1 MRLAVCP
8 VVCKNQLP
16 SRNSYGCIEAGRSI
30 MGVRETDISACI
42 GGIYEAAYYPAAWPV
57 AVESLRRLF
66 HGSTACLV
74 RTGPDLRPSDA
85 IAPNNDPAF
94 QVRYIHEFADEQ
106 NVVEAAL
113 ARAPVGLVYNDIA
126 YIGPKKLRDSRLW
139 NDWMAPQ
146 DMYGGLTSKLL
157 ASGQSSWSFD
167 VQRGRRQ
174 SEFSDSD
181 IKSLELLSP
190 HLRRAIA
197 INRQNRM
204 VELFSSVLSHLPFG
218 VVLVD
223 ASRRI
228 LSLNEAAESLLSE
241 CPGALHRK
249 MGLFAAADP
258 AREAELRRLV
268 AEACRSHD
276 GVAPGLGG
284 DFLIDQKLCGGGAT
298 TLAISV
304 RPLAG
309 PDLRAISAQPCA
321 VIILRKI
328 SPELPVGFVEEIRRV
343 FDLTP
348 REANLAAGLAAGL
361 SLKEIARDMGIR
373 FSTAR
378 THLDRI
384 FRKTETRQQSQLVA
398 VVKNVRPVW
407 QGA

>member
-1 MRLAVCP
+1 M
-8 VVCKNQLP
+8 
-16 SRNSYGCIEAGRSI
+16 EAERSI
-30 MGVRETDISACI
+30 MDVWETDISACI
-42 GGIYEAAYYPAAWPV
+42 GGIYEAACHPAAWPA

-66 HGSTACLV
+66 HGSTACLA

-85 IAPNNDPAF
+85 IAPNNDPVF
-94 QVRYIHEFADEQ
+94 QHRYIHEFADEQ

-167 VQRGRRQ
+167 VQRGRGQ
-174 SEFSDSD
+174 SEFDGREV
-181 IKSLELLSP
+181 KFLELLSP
-190 HLRRAIA
+190 HLRRAIE
-197 INRQNRM
+197 INRQNEM
-204 VELFSSVLSHLPFG
+204 AELYSSVLSHLPFG

-223 ASRRI
+223 ASLRI
-228 LSLNEAAESLLSE
+228 LSLNDAAESLLSE
-241 CPGALHRK
+241 CPGALYRK

-258 AREAELRRLV
+258 AREAGLRRLV
-268 AEACRSHD
+268 AEACSSRD
-276 GVAPGLGG
+276 GVAPGSGG
-284 DFLIDQKLCGGGAT
+284 DLLIHQKLCGGGAP

-304 RPLAG
+304 RPLTG
-309 PDLRAISAQPCA
+309 SGLRAISSQPCA
-321 VIILRKI
+321 VIILRKV
-328 SPELPVGFVEEIRRV
+328 SSELPAGFVEDIRRV

-348 REANLAAGLAAGL
+348 REANLAASLAAGL
-361 SLKEIARDMGIR
+361 ALKDIARDMGIR

-398 VVKNVRPVW
+398 VLKNVQPVW
-407 QGA
+407 RRA